1 MSKRYH
7 LVCHEIAKKFGGAQD
22 MFGFYH
28 RSVYGNIMTAARSR
42 MQHARADKLV
52 YCHEALHMQAK
63 LTSAHYEQ
71 KAVRWDS
78 DSDDE
83 TDKEEDEK
91 DLAV

>member
-1 MSKRYH
+1 
-7 LVCHEIAKKFGGAQD
+7 
-22 MFGFYH
+22 
-28 RSVYGNIMTAARSR
+28 
-42 MQHARADKLV
+42 
-52 YCHEALHMQAK
+52 MQAK

-91 DLAV
+91 DLAAV